1 MDKNYDLERF
11 LKAQELMYPWALKEV
26 KSGRKQTHWMWF
38 IFPQHKALGVSS
50 KALYYGIE
58 SIGEAREYIAHPVL
72 GARLREI
79 SLCLLELAENDPEKI
94 FGEIDAL
101 KLCSS
106 MTLFAHAT
114 EDNEVFISVIKKLYG
129 GQEDVITLSLI
140 GIK

>member
-1 MDKNYDLERF
+1 
-11 LKAQELMYPWALKEV
+11 
-26 KSGRKQTHWMWF
+26 MWF
-38 IFPQHKALGVSS
+38 IFPQHKALGVSDR
-50 KALYYGIE
+50 AIYYGIE
-58 SIGEAREYIAHPVL
+58 SIDEARAYIEHPLL

-79 SLCLLELAENDPEKI
+79 SQSLLELKESDPYKI
-94 FGEIDAL
+94 MGDIDGL

-114 EDNEVFISVIKKLYG
+114 EDNEVFTSVIKKLYG